1 MLILDTD
8 HLTEYQK
15 GTSAE
20 ARRLKERLDRA
31 TEPYATTIIT
41 VEEIMRG
48 WMAAVRR
55 INDPRRQIDAY
66 AGLQRLL
73 RFFATWN
80 VVEWNDAAADEF
92 ESLRQAKIRVG
103 TMDLKIAS
111 LVLAHDATLLTR
123 NADDFQ
129 KVPGLRV
136 EDWLS

>member
-1 MLILDTD
+1 MLLLDTD

-15 GTSAE
+15 GSSAE
-20 ARRLKERLDRA
+20 ARRLKERLDRT
-31 TEPYATTIIT
+31 TEPYATTIIS

-55 INDPRRQIDAY
+55 MTDPRRQINAY
-66 AGLQRLL
+66 ARLQRLF

-80 VVEWNDAAADEF
+80 VLEWNDEAVDQF
-92 ESLRQAKIRVG
+92 DSLKQAKTRVG

-111 LVLAHDATLLTR
+111 ITLANDATLLTR
-123 NADDFQ
+123 NTSDFN